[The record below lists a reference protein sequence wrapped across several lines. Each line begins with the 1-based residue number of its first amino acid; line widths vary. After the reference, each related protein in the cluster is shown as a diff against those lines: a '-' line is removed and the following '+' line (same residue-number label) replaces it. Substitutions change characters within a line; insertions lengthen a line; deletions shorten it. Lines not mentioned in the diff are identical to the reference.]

1 MKKATN
7 LKLLESEEIKNMSFE
22 DVFLSSQYKYDI
34 QQLSNTAVKRTG
46 CERSPLVRVLND
58 INDGSVAYTDGNKV
72 TINFGNPFASRLRTN
87 YPVYHI
93 YVVGLLAHELG
104 HIFYTDFDD
113 SIKYMNEIG
122 KGNIY
127 PEKPVHKNAD
137 AFEES
142 LKDENNRRL
151 IQAVAHTIDNI
162 LEDIYVNRMQSTNL
176 GGLYARGIA
185 LGNKLVA
192 DEAPTVEKQ
201 KENEN
206 SDFTI
211 IMNLFLSR
219 IKSGVA
225 YYGKYESDYRDKV
238 ENLMS
243 VAVGYIFGNNHQN
256 RCRGSNVIMCELWDE
271 LSEMLEKAKNNSDD
285 NNDNESSDET
295 DNEDNGE
302 GDSSDNESNS
312 SNSSKSVSSKSSDSE
327 TLDRLK
333 KILKQIEGQTKNT
346 ENNNTSKT
354 AKAFGNE
361 ESSLNKSNSEDV
373 ERMPETEG
381 EAVSVNGGEFSDEEL
396 EAIRAIRKIQKDIAS
411 ERVEE
416 KIEKEIYL
424 ELNEIVPKN
433 LPDIHKNVSYYVNRP
448 AHQPSDKNCYDVIVA
463 TRYKDVVQSLVKVV
477 KRIIKAENLTGERRG
492 RYYGKSLDTSKLY
505 RPDLKIFKDRKQPKK
520 EISLAL
526 SVLIDESGSMS
537 GQRCRSARN
546 ASIVLAEM
554 CEQLNVPYEVFG
566 HTALCGRVYLNNYK
580 NFDSL
585 KKDDKYRLAQ
595 VDASFSN
602 RDGAAILYVSERLKQ
617 REEQNKL
624 FIIISDG
631 EPADIGYYGDEA
643 KSDLKYIHS
652 QLISSGVDLIA
663 AAIGSDKEVIHQ
675 IYGQSFLDVTNLET
689 MPEIFA
695 RILKKKIVN

>member
-34 QQLSNTAVKRTG
+34 QQLSNIAVKRTG

-58 INDGSVAYTDGNKV
+58 INDDSVAYTDGNKI
-72 TINFGNPFASRLRTN
+72 TINFGNPFGSRLRTN

-93 YVVGLLAHELG
+93 FVVGLLAHELG

-122 KGNIY
+122 RGNIY

-142 LKDENNRRL
+142 LKDENNRKL

-201 KENEN
+201 KENES

-271 LSEMLEKAKNNSDD
+271 LSEMLDQAKNNSDD
-285 NNDNESSDET
+285 NNDNESSDAEIL
-295 DNEDNGE
+295 E
-302 GDSSDNESNS
+302 
-312 SNSSKSVSSKSSDSE
+312 
-327 TLDRLK
+327 RLK
-333 KILKQIEGQTKNT
+333 KILKQIEGQTQDT
-346 ENNNTSKT
+346 ENSNTSKT
-354 AKAFGNE
+354 AKSFGYGG
-361 ESSLNKSNSEDV
+361 SLDTEK
-373 ERMPETEG
+373 MPQTKG

-396 EAIRAIRKIQKDIAS
+396 EAIRAIRKIQKNIAS
-411 ERVEE
+411 DRVEE
-416 KIEKEIYL
+416 KIEREIDE

-433 LPDIHKNVSYYVNRP
+433 LPDIHENVSYYVNRP
-448 AHQPSDKNCYDVIVA
+448 DIQPSDKNCYDVIA

-477 KRIIKAENLTGERRG
+477 KRIIKKKNLTGERRG
-492 RYYGKSLDTSKLY
+492 IYCGKSLDTSNLY

-566 HTALCGRVYLNNYK
+566 HTALSGRVYLNNYK

-617 REEQNKL
+617 RKEQNKL
-624 FIIISDG
+624 FIIFSDG

>member
-58 INDGSVAYTDGNKV
+58 INDDSVAYTDGNKI
-72 TINFGNPFASRLRTN
+72 TINFGNPFGSRLRTN

-93 YVVGLLAHELG
+93 FVVGLLAHELG

-122 KGNIY
+122 RGNIY

-142 LKDENNRRL
+142 LKDEKNRKL

-271 LSEMLEKAKNNSDD
+271 LSKMLEKAKNNSDD
-285 NNDNESSDET
+285 NNDNESSDAEIL
-295 DNEDNGE
+295 E
-302 GDSSDNESNS
+302 
-312 SNSSKSVSSKSSDSE
+312 
-327 TLDRLK
+327 RLK
-333 KILKQIEGQTKNT
+333 KILKQIEGQTQDT
-346 ENNNTSKT
+346 ENSNTSKT
-354 AKAFGNE
+354 AKSFGYGG
-361 ESSLNKSNSEDV
+361 SLDTEK
-373 ERMPETEG
+373 MPQTKG

-396 EAIRAIRKIQKDIAS
+396 EAIRAIRKIQKNIAS
-411 ERVEE
+411 DRVEE
-416 KIEKEIYL
+416 KIEREIDE

-433 LPDIHKNVSYYVNRP
+433 LPDIHENVSYYVNRP
-448 AHQPSDKNCYDVIVA
+448 DIQPSDKNCYDVIA

-477 KRIIKAENLTGERRG
+477 KRIIKKKNLTGERRG
-492 RYYGKSLDTSKLY
+492 IYCGKSLDTSNLY

-566 HTALCGRVYLNNYK
+566 HTALSGRVYLNNYK

-602 RDGAAILYVSERLKQ
+602 RDGAAILYVTERLKQ

>member
-122 KGNIY
+122 RGNIY

-142 LKDENNRRL
+142 LKDENNRKL

-225 YYGKYESDYRDKV
+225 YYGKYESDYKDKV

-285 NNDNESSDET
+285 NNDNESSDAEIL
-295 DNEDNGE
+295 E
-302 GDSSDNESNS
+302 
-312 SNSSKSVSSKSSDSE
+312 
-327 TLDRLK
+327 RLK
-333 KILKQIEGQTKNT
+333 KILKQIEGQTQDT
-346 ENNNTSKT
+346 ENSTTSKT
-354 AKAFGNE
+354 AKSFGYGG
-361 ESSLNKSNSEDV
+361 SLDTVK
-373 ERMPETEG
+373 MQQTKG

-396 EAIRAIRKIQKDIAS
+396 EAIRAIRKIQKNIAS
-411 ERVEE
+411 DRVEE
-416 KIEKEIYL
+416 KIEREIDE

-433 LPDIHKNVSYYVNRP
+433 LPDIHENVSYYVNRP
-448 AHQPSDKNCYDVIVA
+448 DIQPSDKNCYDVIA

-477 KRIIKAENLTGERRG
+477 KRIIKKKNLTGERRG
-492 RYYGKSLDTSKLY
+492 IYCGKSLDTSNLY

-566 HTALCGRVYLNNYK
+566 HTALSGRVYLNNYK

-602 RDGAAILYVSERLKQ
+602 RDGAAILYVTERLKQ
-617 REEQNKL
+617 RKEQNKL

>member
-58 INDGSVAYTDGNKV
+58 INDDSVAYTDGNKV

-113 SIKYMNEIG
+113 SIKYTNEIG
-122 KGNIY
+122 RGNIY

-142 LKDENNRRL
+142 LKDENNRKL

-225 YYGKYESDYRDKV
+225 YYGKYESDYKDKV

-285 NNDNESSDET
+285 NNDNESSDAEIL
-295 DNEDNGE
+295 E
-302 GDSSDNESNS
+302 
-312 SNSSKSVSSKSSDSE
+312 
-327 TLDRLK
+327 RLK
-333 KILKQIEGQTKNT
+333 KILKQIEGQTQDT
-346 ENNNTSKT
+346 ENSTTSKT
-354 AKAFGNE
+354 AKSFGYGG
-361 ESSLNKSNSEDV
+361 SLD
-373 ERMPETEG
+373 TEKMQQTKG

-396 EAIRAIRKIQKDIAS
+396 EAIRAIRKIQKNIAS
-411 ERVEE
+411 DRVEE
-416 KIEKEIYL
+416 KIEREIDE

-433 LPDIHKNVSYYVNRP
+433 LPDIHENVSYYVNRP
-448 AHQPSDKNCYDVIVA
+448 DNQPSDKNCYDVIA

-477 KRIIKAENLTGERRG
+477 KRIIKKKNLTGERRG
-492 RYYGKSLDTSKLY
+492 IYCGKSLDTSNLY

-566 HTALCGRVYLNNYK
+566 HTALSGRVYLNNYK

-602 RDGAAILYVSERLKQ
+602 RDGAAILYVTERLKQ
-617 REEQNKL
+617 RKEQNKL

-695 RILKKKIVN
+695 RIFKKKIVN

>member
-58 INDGSVAYTDGNKV
+58 INDDSVAYTDGNKV

-113 SIKYMNEIG
+113 SIKYTNEIG
-122 KGNIY
+122 RGNIY

-142 LKDENNRRL
+142 LKDENNRKL

-285 NNDNESSDET
+285 NNDNESSDAEIL
-295 DNEDNGE
+295 E
-302 GDSSDNESNS
+302 
-312 SNSSKSVSSKSSDSE
+312 
-327 TLDRLK
+327 RLK
-333 KILKQIEGQTKNT
+333 KILKQIEGQTQDT
-346 ENNNTSKT
+346 ENSTTSKT
-354 AKAFGNE
+354 AKSFGYGG
-361 ESSLNKSNSEDV
+361 SLD
-373 ERMPETEG
+373 TEKMQQTKG

-396 EAIRAIRKIQKDIAS
+396 EAIRAIRKIQKNIAS
-411 ERVEE
+411 DRVEE
-416 KIEKEIYL
+416 KIEREIDE

-433 LPDIHKNVSYYVNRP
+433 LPDIHENVSYYVNRP
-448 AHQPSDKNCYDVIVA
+448 DIQPSDKNCYDVIA

-477 KRIIKAENLTGERRG
+477 KRIIKKKNLTGERRG
-492 RYYGKSLDTSKLY
+492 IYCGKSLDTSNLY

-566 HTALCGRVYLNNYK
+566 HTALSGRVYLNNYK

-602 RDGAAILYVSERLKQ
+602 RDGAAILYVTERLKQ
-617 REEQNKL
+617 RKEQNKL

>member
-142 LKDENNRRL
+142 LKDENNRKL
-151 IQAVAHTIDNI
+151 IQTVAHTIDNI

-225 YYGKYESDYRDKV
+225 YYGKYESDYKDKV

-271 LSEMLEKAKNNSDD
+271 LSEMLEKAKNNSDN

-312 SNSSKSVSSKSSDSE
+312 SNSSKSVSSKCSDSE

-448 AHQPSDKNCYDVIVA
+448 TLQPSDKNCYDVIA

-537 GQRCRSARN
+537 GQRCRSAR
-546 ASIVLAEM
+546 M
-554 CEQLNVPYEVFG
+554 HQLFWQK
-566 HTALCGRVYLNNYK
+566 C
-580 NFDSL
+580 
-585 KKDDKYRLAQ
+585 
-595 VDASFSN
+595 
-602 RDGAAILYVSERLKQ
+602 
-617 REEQNKL
+617 
-624 FIIISDG
+624 
-631 EPADIGYYGDEA
+631 
-643 KSDLKYIHS
+643 
-652 QLISSGVDLIA
+652 
-663 AAIGSDKEVIHQ
+663 
-675 IYGQSFLDVTNLET
+675 
-689 MPEIFA
+689 
-695 RILKKKIVN
+695 VNS

>member
-58 INDGSVAYTDGNKV
+58 INDDSVAYTDGNKV

-113 SIKYMNEIG
+113 SIKYTNEIG
-122 KGNIY
+122 RGNIY

-142 LKDENNRRL
+142 LKDENNRKL

-225 YYGKYESDYRDKV
+225 YYGKYESDYKDKV

-285 NNDNESSDET
+285 NNDNESSDAEIL
-295 DNEDNGE
+295 E
-302 GDSSDNESNS
+302 
-312 SNSSKSVSSKSSDSE
+312 
-327 TLDRLK
+327 RLK
-333 KILKQIEGQTKNT
+333 KILKQIEGQTQDT
-346 ENNNTSKT
+346 ENSTTSKT
-354 AKAFGNE
+354 AKSFGYGG
-361 ESSLNKSNSEDV
+361 SLD
-373 ERMPETEG
+373 TEKMQQTKG

-396 EAIRAIRKIQKDIAS
+396 EAIRAIRKIQKNIAS
-411 ERVEE
+411 DRVEE
-416 KIEKEIYL
+416 KIEREIDE

-433 LPDIHKNVSYYVNRP
+433 LPDIHENVSYYVNRP
-448 AHQPSDKNCYDVIVA
+448 DIQPSDKNCYDVIA

-477 KRIIKAENLTGERRG
+477 KRIIKKKNLTGERRG
-492 RYYGKSLDTSKLY
+492 IYCGKSLDTSNLY

-566 HTALCGRVYLNNYK
+566 HTALSGRVYLNNYK

-602 RDGAAILYVSERLKQ
+602 RDGAAILYVTERLKQ
-617 REEQNKL
+617 RKEQNKL

-695 RILKKKIVN
+695 RIFKKKIVN

>member
-58 INDGSVAYTDGNKV
+58 INDDSVAYTDGNKV

-113 SIKYMNEIG
+113 SIKYTNEIG
-122 KGNIY
+122 RGNIY

-142 LKDENNRRL
+142 LKDENNRKL

-285 NNDNESSDET
+285 NNDNESSDAEIL
-295 DNEDNGE
+295 E
-302 GDSSDNESNS
+302 
-312 SNSSKSVSSKSSDSE
+312 
-327 TLDRLK
+327 RLK
-333 KILKQIEGQTKNT
+333 KILKQIEGQTQDT
-346 ENNNTSKT
+346 ENSNTSKT
-354 AKAFGNE
+354 AKSFGYGG
-361 ESSLNKSNSEDV
+361 SLD
-373 ERMPETEG
+373 TEKMQQTKG

-396 EAIRAIRKIQKDIAS
+396 EAIRAIRKIQKNIAS
-411 ERVEE
+411 DRVEE
-416 KIEKEIYL
+416 KIEREIDE

-433 LPDIHKNVSYYVNRP
+433 LPDIHENVSYYVNRP
-448 AHQPSDKNCYDVIVA
+448 DIQPSDKNCYDVIA

-477 KRIIKAENLTGERRG
+477 KRIIKKKNLTGERRG
-492 RYYGKSLDTSKLY
+492 IYCGKSLDTSNLY

-566 HTALCGRVYLNNYK
+566 HTALSGRVYLNNYK

-602 RDGAAILYVSERLKQ
+602 RDGAAILYVTERLKQ
-617 REEQNKL
+617 RKEQNKL
-624 FIIISDG
+624 FIIFSDG

>member
-58 INDGSVAYTDGNKV
+58 INDDSVAYTDGNKV

-113 SIKYMNEIG
+113 SIKYTNEIG
-122 KGNIY
+122 RGNIY

-142 LKDENNRRL
+142 LKDENNRKL

-285 NNDNESSDET
+285 NNDNESSDAEIL
-295 DNEDNGE
+295 E
-302 GDSSDNESNS
+302 
-312 SNSSKSVSSKSSDSE
+312 
-327 TLDRLK
+327 RLK
-333 KILKQIEGQTKNT
+333 KILKQIEGQTQDT
-346 ENNNTSKT
+346 ENSTTSKT
-354 AKAFGNE
+354 AKSFGYGG
-361 ESSLNKSNSEDV
+361 SLD
-373 ERMPETEG
+373 TEKMQQTKG

-396 EAIRAIRKIQKDIAS
+396 EAIRAIRKIQKNIAS
-411 ERVEE
+411 DRVEE
-416 KIEKEIYL
+416 KIEREIDE

-433 LPDIHKNVSYYVNRP
+433 LPDIHENVSYYVNRP
-448 AHQPSDKNCYDVIVA
+448 DIQPSDKNCYDVIA

-477 KRIIKAENLTGERRG
+477 KRIIKKKNLTGERRG
-492 RYYGKSLDTSKLY
+492 IYCGKSLDTSNLY

-566 HTALCGRVYLNNYK
+566 HTALSGRVYLNNYK

-602 RDGAAILYVSERLKQ
+602 RDGAAILYVTERLKQ
-617 REEQNKL
+617 RKEQNKL

-689 MPEIFA
+689 MPETFA

>member
-142 LKDENNRRL
+142 LKDENNRKL

-312 SNSSKSVSSKSSDSE
+312 SNSSKSVSSKCSDSE

-361 ESSLNKSNSEDV
+361 ESSINKSNSEDV

-396 EAIRAIRKIQKDIAS
+396 EAIRAIRKIQKDIVS

-448 AHQPSDKNCYDVIVA
+448 TLQPSDKNCYDVIA

-566 HTALCGRVYLNNYK
+566 HTALSGRVYLNNYK

-602 RDGAAILYVSERLKQ
+602 RDGAAILYVTERLKQ

>member
-58 INDGSVAYTDGNKV
+58 INDDSVAYTDGNKI
-72 TINFGNPFASRLRTN
+72 TINFGNPFGSRLRTN

-93 YVVGLLAHELG
+93 FVVGLLAHELG

-122 KGNIY
+122 RGNIY

-142 LKDENNRRL
+142 LKDENNRKL

-201 KENEN
+201 KENES

-271 LSEMLEKAKNNSDD
+271 LSEMLDQAKNNSDD
-285 NNDNESSDET
+285 NNDNESSDAEIL
-295 DNEDNGE
+295 E
-302 GDSSDNESNS
+302 
-312 SNSSKSVSSKSSDSE
+312 
-327 TLDRLK
+327 RLK
-333 KILKQIEGQTKNT
+333 KILKQIEGQTQDT
-346 ENNNTSKT
+346 ENSNTSKT
-354 AKAFGNE
+354 AKSFGYGG
-361 ESSLNKSNSEDV
+361 SLDTEK
-373 ERMPETEG
+373 MPQTKG

-396 EAIRAIRKIQKDIAS
+396 EAIRAIRKIQKNIAS
-411 ERVEE
+411 DRVEE
-416 KIEKEIYL
+416 KIEREIDE

-433 LPDIHKNVSYYVNRP
+433 LPDIHENVSYYVNRP
-448 AHQPSDKNCYDVIVA
+448 DIQPSDKNCYDVIA

-477 KRIIKAENLTGERRG
+477 KRIIKKKNLTGERRG
-492 RYYGKSLDTSKLY
+492 IYCGKSLDTSNLY

-566 HTALCGRVYLNNYK
+566 HTALSGRVYLNNYK

-617 REEQNKL
+617 RKEQNKL
-624 FIIISDG
+624 FIIFSDG

>member
-58 INDGSVAYTDGNKV
+58 INDDSVAYTDGNKV

-113 SIKYMNEIG
+113 SIKYTNEIG
-122 KGNIY
+122 RGNIY

-142 LKDENNRRL
+142 LKDENNRKL

-312 SNSSKSVSSKSSDSE
+312 SNSSKSVSSRCSDSE

-448 AHQPSDKNCYDVIVA
+448 TLQPSDKNCYDVIA

-477 KRIIKAENLTGERRG
+477 KRIIKAENLTASHCSYGCGE
-492 RYYGKSLDTSKLY
+492 
-505 RPDLKIFKDRKQPKK
+505 
-520 EISLAL
+520 
-526 SVLIDESGSMS
+526 SV
-537 GQRCRSARN
+537 
-546 ASIVLAEM
+546 V
-554 CEQLNVPYEVFG
+554 
-566 HTALCGRVYLNNYK
+566 
-580 NFDSL
+580 
-585 KKDDKYRLAQ
+585 RL
-595 VDASFSN
+595 
-602 RDGAAILYVSERLKQ
+602 
-617 REEQNKL
+617 
-624 FIIISDG
+624 
-631 EPADIGYYGDEA
+631 
-643 KSDLKYIHS
+643 
-652 QLISSGVDLIA
+652 
-663 AAIGSDKEVIHQ
+663 
-675 IYGQSFLDVTNLET
+675 
-689 MPEIFA
+689 
-695 RILKKKIVN
+695 

>member
-142 LKDENNRRL
+142 LKDENNRKL

-225 YYGKYESDYRDKV
+225 YYGKYESDYKDKV

-285 NNDNESSDET
+285 NNDNESSDAEIL
-295 DNEDNGE
+295 E
-302 GDSSDNESNS
+302 
-312 SNSSKSVSSKSSDSE
+312 
-327 TLDRLK
+327 RLK
-333 KILKQIEGQTKNT
+333 KILKQIEGQTQDT
-346 ENNNTSKT
+346 ENSNTSKT
-354 AKAFGNE
+354 AKSFGYG
-361 ESSLNKSNSEDV
+361 ESLD
-373 ERMPETEG
+373 TEKMQQTKG

-396 EAIRAIRKIQKDIAS
+396 EAIRAIRKIQKNIAS
-411 ERVEE
+411 DRVEE
-416 KIEKEIYL
+416 KIEREIDE

-433 LPDIHKNVSYYVNRP
+433 LPDIHENVSYYVNRP
-448 AHQPSDKNCYDVIVA
+448 DIQPSDKNCYDVIA

-477 KRIIKAENLTGERRG
+477 KRIIKKKNLTGERRG
-492 RYYGKSLDTSKLY
+492 IYCGKSLDTSNLY

-566 HTALCGRVYLNNYK
+566 HTALSGRVYLNNYK

-602 RDGAAILYVSERLKQ
+602 RDGAAILYVTERLKQ
-617 REEQNKL
+617 RKEQNKL
-624 FIIISDG
+624 FIIFSDG

>member
-58 INDGSVAYTDGNKV
+58 INDDSVAYTDGNKI
-72 TINFGNPFASRLRTN
+72 TINFGNPFGSRLRTN

-93 YVVGLLAHELG
+93 FVVGLLAHELG

-122 KGNIY
+122 RGNIY

-142 LKDENNRRL
+142 LKDENNRKL

-185 LGNKLVA
+185 LENKLVA

-201 KENEN
+201 KENES

-271 LSEMLEKAKNNSDD
+271 LSEMLDQAKNNSDD
-285 NNDNESSDET
+285 NNDNESSDAEIL
-295 DNEDNGE
+295 E
-302 GDSSDNESNS
+302 
-312 SNSSKSVSSKSSDSE
+312 
-327 TLDRLK
+327 RLK
-333 KILKQIEGQTKNT
+333 KILKQIEGQTQDT
-346 ENNNTSKT
+346 ENSNTSKT
-354 AKAFGNE
+354 AKSFGYGG
-361 ESSLNKSNSEDV
+361 SLDTEK
-373 ERMPETEG
+373 MPQTKG

-396 EAIRAIRKIQKDIAS
+396 EAIRAIRKIQKNIAS
-411 ERVEE
+411 DRVEE
-416 KIEKEIYL
+416 KIEREIDE

-433 LPDIHKNVSYYVNRP
+433 LPDIHENVSYYVNRP
-448 AHQPSDKNCYDVIVA
+448 DIQPSDKNCYDVIA

-477 KRIIKAENLTGERRG
+477 KRIIKKKNLTGERRG
-492 RYYGKSLDTSKLY
+492 IYCGKSLDTSNLY

-566 HTALCGRVYLNNYK
+566 HTALSGRVYLNNYK

-617 REEQNKL
+617 RKEQNKL
-624 FIIISDG
+624 FIIFSDG

>member
-1 MKKATN
+1 MYSCPYQNYKENKDEKATN

-58 INDGSVAYTDGNKV
+58 INDDSVAYTDGNKV

-113 SIKYMNEIG
+113 SIKYTNEIG
-122 KGNIY
+122 RGNIY

-142 LKDENNRRL
+142 LKDENNRKL

-312 SNSSKSVSSKSSDSE
+312 SNSSKSVSSRCSDSE

-448 AHQPSDKNCYDVIVA
+448 TLQPSDKNCYDVIA

-595 VDASFSN
+595 VDASFQTEME
-602 RDGAAILYVSERLKQ
+602 L
-617 REEQNKL
+617 L
-624 FIIISDG
+624 FSMFQKG
-631 EPADIGYYGDEA
+631 
-643 KSDLKYIHS
+643 
-652 QLISSGVDLIA
+652 
-663 AAIGSDKEVIHQ
+663 
-675 IYGQSFLDVTNLET
+675 
-689 MPEIFA
+689 
-695 RILKKKIVN
+695 

>member
-58 INDGSVAYTDGNKV
+58 INDDSVAYTDGNKV

-113 SIKYMNEIG
+113 SIKYTNEIG
-122 KGNIY
+122 RGNIY

-142 LKDENNRRL
+142 LKDENNRKL

-285 NNDNESSDET
+285 NNDNESSDAEIL
-295 DNEDNGE
+295 E
-302 GDSSDNESNS
+302 
-312 SNSSKSVSSKSSDSE
+312 
-327 TLDRLK
+327 RLK
-333 KILKQIEGQTKNT
+333 KILKQIEGQTQDT
-346 ENNNTSKT
+346 ENSTTSKT
-354 AKAFGNE
+354 AKSFGYGG
-361 ESSLNKSNSEDV
+361 SLD
-373 ERMPETEG
+373 TEKMQQTKG

-396 EAIRAIRKIQKDIAS
+396 EAIRAIRKIQKNIAS
-411 ERVEE
+411 DRVEE
-416 KIEKEIYL
+416 KIEREIDE

-433 LPDIHKNVSYYVNRP
+433 LPDIHENVSYYVNRP
-448 AHQPSDKNCYDVIVA
+448 DIQPSDKNCYDVIA

-477 KRIIKAENLTGERRG
+477 KRIIKKKNLTGERRG
-492 RYYGKSLDTSKLY
+492 VYCGKSLDTSNLY

-566 HTALCGRVYLNNYK
+566 HTALSGRVYLNNYK

>member
-7 LKLLESEEIKNMSFE
+7 LKLLESEEIKNVSFE
-22 DVFLSSQYKYDI
+22 DIFLGSQYKYDL

-58 INDGSVAYTDGNKV
+58 INDDSVAYTDGNKI
-72 TINFGNPFASRLRTN
+72 TINFGNPFGSRLRTN

-93 YVVGLLAHELG
+93 FVVGLLAHELG

-113 SIKYMNEIG
+113 SIKYTNEIG

-142 LKDENNRRL
+142 LKDENNRKL

-225 YYGKYESDYRDKV
+225 YYGKYESDYKDKV

-285 NNDNESSDET
+285 NNDNESSDAEIL
-295 DNEDNGE
+295 E
-302 GDSSDNESNS
+302 
-312 SNSSKSVSSKSSDSE
+312 
-327 TLDRLK
+327 RLK
-333 KILKQIEGQTKNT
+333 KILKQIEGQTQDT
-346 ENNNTSKT
+346 ENSNTSKT
-354 AKAFGNE
+354 AKSFGYGG
-361 ESSLNKSNSEDV
+361 SLD
-373 ERMPETEG
+373 TEKMQQTKG

-396 EAIRAIRKIQKDIAS
+396 EAIRAIRKIQKNIAS
-411 ERVEE
+411 DRVEE
-416 KIEKEIYL
+416 KIEREIDE

-433 LPDIHKNVSYYVNRP
+433 LPDIHENVSYYVNRP
-448 AHQPSDKNCYDVIVA
+448 DIQPSDKNCYDVIA

-477 KRIIKAENLTGERRG
+477 KRIIKEKKLTGERRG
-492 RYYGKSLDTSKLY
+492 IYCGKSLDTSNLY

-566 HTALCGRVYLNNYK
+566 HTALSGRVYLNNYK

-602 RDGAAILYVSERLKQ
+602 RDGAAILYVTERLKQ
-617 REEQNKL
+617 RKEQNKL

>member
-58 INDGSVAYTDGNKV
+58 INDDSVAYTDGNKI
-72 TINFGNPFASRLRTN
+72 TINFGNPFGSRLRTN

-93 YVVGLLAHELG
+93 FVVGLLAHELG

-122 KGNIY
+122 RGNIY

-142 LKDENNRRL
+142 LKDENNRKL

-201 KENEN
+201 KENES

-271 LSEMLEKAKNNSDD
+271 LSEMLDQAKNNSDD
-285 NNDNESSDET
+285 NNDNESSDAEIL
-295 DNEDNGE
+295 E
-302 GDSSDNESNS
+302 
-312 SNSSKSVSSKSSDSE
+312 
-327 TLDRLK
+327 RLK
-333 KILKQIEGQTKNT
+333 KILKQIEGQTQDT
-346 ENNNTSKT
+346 ENSNTSKT
-354 AKAFGNE
+354 AKSFGYGG
-361 ESSLNKSNSEDV
+361 SLDTEK
-373 ERMPETEG
+373 MPQTKG

-396 EAIRAIRKIQKDIAS
+396 EAIRAIRKIQKNIAS
-411 ERVEE
+411 DRVEE
-416 KIEKEIYL
+416 KIEREIDE

-433 LPDIHKNVSYYVNRP
+433 LPDIHENVSYYVNRP
-448 AHQPSDKNCYDVIVA
+448 DIQPSDKNCYDAIA

-477 KRIIKAENLTGERRG
+477 KRIIKKKNLTGERRG
-492 RYYGKSLDTSKLY
+492 IYCGKSLDTSNLY

-566 HTALCGRVYLNNYK
+566 HTALSGRVYLNNYK

-617 REEQNKL
+617 RKEQNKL
-624 FIIISDG
+624 FIIFSDG

>member
-46 CERSPLVRVLND
+46 CKRSPLVRVLND
-58 INDGSVAYTDGNKV
+58 INDDSVAYTDGNKI
-72 TINFGNPFASRLRTN
+72 TINFGNPFGSRLRTN

-93 YVVGLLAHELG
+93 FVVGLLAHELG

-122 KGNIY
+122 RGNIY

-142 LKDENNRRL
+142 LKDENNRKL

-201 KENEN
+201 KENES

-271 LSEMLEKAKNNSDD
+271 LSEMLDQAKNNSDD
-285 NNDNESSDET
+285 NNDNESSDAEIL
-295 DNEDNGE
+295 E
-302 GDSSDNESNS
+302 
-312 SNSSKSVSSKSSDSE
+312 
-327 TLDRLK
+327 RLK
-333 KILKQIEGQTKNT
+333 KILKQIEGQTQDT
-346 ENNNTSKT
+346 ENSNTSKT
-354 AKAFGNE
+354 AKSFGYGG
-361 ESSLNKSNSEDV
+361 SLDTEK
-373 ERMPETEG
+373 MPQTKG

-396 EAIRAIRKIQKDIAS
+396 EAIRAIRKIQKNIAS
-411 ERVEE
+411 DRVEE
-416 KIEKEIYL
+416 KIEREIDE

-433 LPDIHKNVSYYVNRP
+433 LPDIHENVSYYVNRP
-448 AHQPSDKNCYDVIVA
+448 DIQPSDKNCYDVIA

-477 KRIIKAENLTGERRG
+477 KRIIKKKNLTGERRG
-492 RYYGKSLDTSKLY
+492 IYCGKSLDTSNLY

-566 HTALCGRVYLNNYK
+566 HTALSGRVYLNNYK

-617 REEQNKL
+617 RKEQNKL
-624 FIIISDG
+624 FIIFSDG

>member
-58 INDGSVAYTDGNKV
+58 INDDSVAYTDGNKI
-72 TINFGNPFASRLRTN
+72 TINFGNPFGSRLRTN

-93 YVVGLLAHELG
+93 FVVGLLAHELG

-122 KGNIY
+122 RGNIY

-142 LKDENNRRL
+142 LKDENNRKL

-201 KENEN
+201 KENES

-271 LSEMLEKAKNNSDD
+271 LSEMLDQAKNNSDD
-285 NNDNESSDET
+285 NNDNESSDAEIL
-295 DNEDNGE
+295 E
-302 GDSSDNESNS
+302 
-312 SNSSKSVSSKSSDSE
+312 
-327 TLDRLK
+327 RLK
-333 KILKQIEGQTKNT
+333 KILKQIEGQTQDT
-346 ENNNTSKT
+346 ENSNTSKT
-354 AKAFGNE
+354 AKSFGYGG
-361 ESSLNKSNSEDV
+361 SLDTEK
-373 ERMPETEG
+373 MPQTKG
-381 EAVSVNGGEFSDEEL
+381 EAVSVKGGEFSDEEL
-396 EAIRAIRKIQKDIAS
+396 EAIRAIRKIQKNIAS
-411 ERVEE
+411 DRVEE
-416 KIEKEIYL
+416 KIEREIDE

-433 LPDIHKNVSYYVNRP
+433 LPDIHENVSYYVNRP
-448 AHQPSDKNCYDVIVA
+448 DIQPSDKNCYDVIA

-477 KRIIKAENLTGERRG
+477 KRIIKKKNLTGERRG
-492 RYYGKSLDTSKLY
+492 IYCGKSLDTSNLY

-566 HTALCGRVYLNNYK
+566 HTALSGRVYLNNYK

-617 REEQNKL
+617 RKEQNKL
-624 FIIISDG
+624 FIIFSDG

>member
-142 LKDENNRRL
+142 LKDENNRKL

-225 YYGKYESDYRDKV
+225 YYGKYESDYKDKV

-285 NNDNESSDET
+285 NNDNESSDAEIL
-295 DNEDNGE
+295 E
-302 GDSSDNESNS
+302 
-312 SNSSKSVSSKSSDSE
+312 
-327 TLDRLK
+327 RLK
-333 KILKQIEGQTKNT
+333 KILKQIEGQTQDT
-346 ENNNTSKT
+346 ENSNTSKT
-354 AKAFGNE
+354 AKSFRYGG
-361 ESSLNKSNSEDV
+361 SLD
-373 ERMPETEG
+373 TEKMQQTKG

-396 EAIRAIRKIQKDIAS
+396 EAIRAIRKIQKNIAS
-411 ERVEE
+411 DRVEE
-416 KIEKEIYL
+416 KIEREIDE

-433 LPDIHKNVSYYVNRP
+433 LPDIHENVSYYVNRP
-448 AHQPSDKNCYDVIVA
+448 DIQPSDKNCYDVIA

-477 KRIIKAENLTGERRG
+477 KRIIKKKNLTGERRG
-492 RYYGKSLDTSKLY
+492 IYCGKSLDTSNLY

-566 HTALCGRVYLNNYK
+566 HTALSGRVYLNNYK

-602 RDGAAILYVSERLKQ
+602 RDGAAILYVTERLKQ
-617 REEQNKL
+617 RKEQNKL

-689 MPEIFA
+689 MPETFA

>member
-58 INDGSVAYTDGNKV
+58 INDDSVAYTDGNKI
-72 TINFGNPFASRLRTN
+72 TINFGNPFGSRLRTN

-93 YVVGLLAHELG
+93 FVVGLLAHELG

-122 KGNIY
+122 RGNIY

-201 KENEN
+201 KENES

-271 LSEMLEKAKNNSDD
+271 LSEMLDQAKNNSDD
-285 NNDNESSDET
+285 NNDNESSDAEIL
-295 DNEDNGE
+295 E
-302 GDSSDNESNS
+302 
-312 SNSSKSVSSKSSDSE
+312 
-327 TLDRLK
+327 RLK
-333 KILKQIEGQTKNT
+333 KILKQIEGQTQDT
-346 ENNNTSKT
+346 ENSNTSKT
-354 AKAFGNE
+354 AKSFGYGG
-361 ESSLNKSNSEDV
+361 SLDTEK
-373 ERMPETEG
+373 MPQTKG

-396 EAIRAIRKIQKDIAS
+396 EAIRAIRKIQKNIAS
-411 ERVEE
+411 DRVEE
-416 KIEKEIYL
+416 KIEREIDE

-433 LPDIHKNVSYYVNRP
+433 LPDIHENVSYYVNRP
-448 AHQPSDKNCYDVIVA
+448 DIQPSDKNCYDVIA

-477 KRIIKAENLTGERRG
+477 KRIIKKKNLTGERRG
-492 RYYGKSLDTSKLY
+492 IYCGKSLDTSNLY

-566 HTALCGRVYLNNYK
+566 HTALSGRVYLNNYK

-617 REEQNKL
+617 RKEQNKL
-624 FIIISDG
+624 FIIFSDG

>member
-7 LKLLESEEIKNMSFE
+7 LKLLESEEIKNISFE

-58 INDGSVAYTDGNKV
+58 INDDSVAYTDGNKI
-72 TINFGNPFASRLRTN
+72 TINFGNPFGSRLRTN

-93 YVVGLLAHELG
+93 FVVGLLAHELG

-113 SIKYMNEIG
+113 SIKYTNEIG

-142 LKDENNRRL
+142 LKDENNRKL

-225 YYGKYESDYRDKV
+225 YYGKYESDYKDKV

-285 NNDNESSDET
+285 NNDNESSDAEIL
-295 DNEDNGE
+295 E
-302 GDSSDNESNS
+302 
-312 SNSSKSVSSKSSDSE
+312 
-327 TLDRLK
+327 RLK
-333 KILKQIEGQTKNT
+333 KILKQIEGQTQDT
-346 ENNNTSKT
+346 ENSNTSKT
-354 AKAFGNE
+354 AKSFGYGG
-361 ESSLNKSNSEDV
+361 SLD
-373 ERMPETEG
+373 TEKMQQTKG

-396 EAIRAIRKIQKDIAS
+396 EAIRAIRKIQKNIAS
-411 ERVEE
+411 DRVEE
-416 KIEKEIYL
+416 KIERGIDE

-433 LPDIHKNVSYYVNRP
+433 LPDIHENVSYYVNRP
-448 AHQPSDKNCYDVIVA
+448 DIQPSDKNCYDVIA

-477 KRIIKAENLTGERRG
+477 KRIIKKKNLTGERRG
-492 RYYGKSLDTSKLY
+492 IYCGKSLDTSNLY

-566 HTALCGRVYLNNYK
+566 HTALSGRVYLNNYK

-602 RDGAAILYVSERLKQ
+602 RDGAAILYVTERLKQ
-617 REEQNKL
+617 RKEQNKL

>member
-7 LKLLESEEIKNMSFE
+7 LKLLESEEIKNVSFE
-22 DVFLSSQYKYDI
+22 DIFLGSQYKYDL

-58 INDGSVAYTDGNKV
+58 INDDSVAYTDGNKI
-72 TINFGNPFASRLRTN
+72 TINFGNPFGSRLRTN

-93 YVVGLLAHELG
+93 FVVGLLAHELG

-113 SIKYMNEIG
+113 SIKYINEIG

-137 AFEES
+137 ALEES
-142 LKDENNRRL
+142 LKDEKNRKL
-151 IQAVAHTIDNI
+151 IQAVAHTLDNI

-185 LGNKLVA
+185 IGNKLVA
-192 DEAPTVEKQ
+192 DEAPTVDKQ

-271 LSEMLEKAKNNSDD
+271 LSKMLEKAKNNSDN
-285 NNDNESSDET
+285 NNDNESSDAEIL
-295 DNEDNGE
+295 E
-302 GDSSDNESNS
+302 
-312 SNSSKSVSSKSSDSE
+312 
-327 TLDRLK
+327 RLK
-333 KILKQIEGQTKNT
+333 KILEQIEGQTQDT
-346 ENNNTSKT
+346 ENSNTSKT
-354 AKAFGNE
+354 AKSFGYGG
-361 ESSLNKSNSEDV
+361 SLDTEK
-373 ERMPETEG
+373 MPQTKG

-416 KIEKEIYL
+416 RIEREIDG

-433 LPDIHKNVSYYVNRP
+433 LPDIHENVSYYVNRP
-448 AHQPSDKNCYDVIVA
+448 DIQPSDKNCYDVIA

-477 KRIIKAENLTGERRG
+477 KRIIKKKKLTGERRG
-492 RYYGKSLDTSKLY
+492 IYCGKSLDTSNLY

-566 HTALCGRVYLNNYK
+566 HTALSGRVYLNNYK

-595 VDASFSN
+595 VEASFSN
-602 RDGAAILYVSERLKQ
+602 RDGAAILYATERLKQ

-652 QLISSGVDLIA
+652 QLVSSGIDLIA
-663 AAIGSDKEVIHQ
+663 AAIGCDKEVIHQ

>member
-58 INDGSVAYTDGNKV
+58 INDDSVAYTDGNKI
-72 TINFGNPFASRLRTN
+72 TINFGNPFGSRLRTN

-93 YVVGLLAHELG
+93 FVVGLLAHELG

-122 KGNIY
+122 RGNIY

-142 LKDENNRRL
+142 LKDENNRKL

-201 KENEN
+201 KENES

-271 LSEMLEKAKNNSDD
+271 LSEMLDQAKNNSDD
-285 NNDNESSDET
+285 NNDNESSDAEIL
-295 DNEDNGE
+295 E
-302 GDSSDNESNS
+302 
-312 SNSSKSVSSKSSDSE
+312 
-327 TLDRLK
+327 RLK
-333 KILKQIEGQTKNT
+333 KILKQIEGQTQDT
-346 ENNNTSKT
+346 ENSNTSKT
-354 AKAFGNE
+354 AKSFGYGG
-361 ESSLNKSNSEDV
+361 SLDTEK
-373 ERMPETEG
+373 MPQTKG

-396 EAIRAIRKIQKDIAS
+396 EAIRAIRKIQKNIAS
-411 ERVEE
+411 DRVEE
-416 KIEKEIYL
+416 KIEREIDE

-433 LPDIHKNVSYYVNRP
+433 LPDIHENVSYYVNRP
-448 AHQPSDKNCYDVIVA
+448 DIQPSDKNCYDVIA

-477 KRIIKAENLTGERRG
+477 KRIIKKKNLTGERRDI
-492 RYYGKSLDTSKLY
+492 YCGKSLDTSNLY

-566 HTALCGRVYLNNYK
+566 HTALSGRVYLNNYK

-617 REEQNKL
+617 RKEQNKL
-624 FIIISDG
+624 FIIFSDG

>member
-46 CERSPLVRVLND
+46 CERSPLVRVFND
-58 INDGSVAYTDGNKV
+58 INDDSVAYTDGNKI
-72 TINFGNPFASRLRTN
+72 TINFGNPFGSRLRTN

-93 YVVGLLAHELG
+93 FVVGLLAHELG

-122 KGNIY
+122 RGNIY

-142 LKDENNRRL
+142 LKDENNRKL

-201 KENEN
+201 KENES

-271 LSEMLEKAKNNSDD
+271 LSEMLDQAKNNSDD
-285 NNDNESSDET
+285 NNDNESSDAEIL
-295 DNEDNGE
+295 E
-302 GDSSDNESNS
+302 
-312 SNSSKSVSSKSSDSE
+312 
-327 TLDRLK
+327 RLK
-333 KILKQIEGQTKNT
+333 KILKQIEGQTQDT
-346 ENNNTSKT
+346 ENSNTSKT
-354 AKAFGNE
+354 AKSFGYGG
-361 ESSLNKSNSEDV
+361 SLDTEK
-373 ERMPETEG
+373 MPQTKG

-396 EAIRAIRKIQKDIAS
+396 EAIRAIRKIQKNIAS
-411 ERVEE
+411 DRVEK
-416 KIEKEIYL
+416 KIEREIDE

-433 LPDIHKNVSYYVNRP
+433 LPDIHENVSYYVNRP
-448 AHQPSDKNCYDVIVA
+448 DIQPSDKNCYDVIA

-477 KRIIKAENLTGERRG
+477 KRIIKKKNLTGERRG
-492 RYYGKSLDTSKLY
+492 IYCGKSLDTSNLY

-566 HTALCGRVYLNNYK
+566 HTALSGRVYLNNYK

-617 REEQNKL
+617 RKEQNKL
-624 FIIISDG
+624 FIIFSDG

>member
-58 INDGSVAYTDGNKV
+58 INDDSVAYTDGNKI
-72 TINFGNPFASRLRTN
+72 TINFGNPFGSRLRTN

-93 YVVGLLAHELG
+93 FVVGLLAHELG

-122 KGNIY
+122 RGNIY

-142 LKDENNRRL
+142 LKDENNRKL

-201 KENEN
+201 KENES

-271 LSEMLEKAKNNSDD
+271 LSEMLDQAKNNSDD
-285 NNDNESSDET
+285 NNDNESSDAEIL
-295 DNEDNGE
+295 E
-302 GDSSDNESNS
+302 
-312 SNSSKSVSSKSSDSE
+312 
-327 TLDRLK
+327 RLK
-333 KILKQIEGQTKNT
+333 KILKQIEGQTQDT
-346 ENNNTSKT
+346 ENSNTSKT
-354 AKAFGNE
+354 AKSFGYGG
-361 ESSLNKSNSEDV
+361 SLDTEK
-373 ERMPETEG
+373 MPQTKG

-396 EAIRAIRKIQKDIAS
+396 EAIRAIRKIQKNIAS
-411 ERVEE
+411 DRVEE
-416 KIEKEIYL
+416 KIEREIDE

-433 LPDIHKNVSYYVNRP
+433 LPDIHENVSYYVNRP
-448 AHQPSDKNCYDVIVA
+448 DIQPSDKNCYDVIA

-477 KRIIKAENLTGERRG
+477 KRIIKKKNLTGERRG
-492 RYYGKSLDTSKLY
+492 IYCGKSLDTSNLY

-566 HTALCGRVYLNNYK
+566 HTALSGRVYLNNYK

-602 RDGAAILYVSERLKQ
+602 RDGAAILYVSERLKH
-617 REEQNKL
+617 RKEQNKL
-624 FIIISDG
+624 FIIFSDG

>member
-58 INDGSVAYTDGNKV
+58 INDDSVAYTDGNKI
-72 TINFGNPFASRLRTN
+72 TINFGNPFGSRLRTN

-122 KGNIY
+122 RGNIY

-142 LKDENNRRL
+142 LKDENNRKL

-201 KENEN
+201 KENES

-271 LSEMLEKAKNNSDD
+271 LSEMLDQAKNNSDD
-285 NNDNESSDET
+285 NNDNESSDAEIL
-295 DNEDNGE
+295 E
-302 GDSSDNESNS
+302 
-312 SNSSKSVSSKSSDSE
+312 
-327 TLDRLK
+327 RLK
-333 KILKQIEGQTKNT
+333 KILKQIEGQTQDT
-346 ENNNTSKT
+346 ENSNTSKT
-354 AKAFGNE
+354 AKSFGYGG
-361 ESSLNKSNSEDV
+361 SLDTEK
-373 ERMPETEG
+373 MPQTKG

-396 EAIRAIRKIQKDIAS
+396 EAIRAIRKIQKNIAS
-411 ERVEE
+411 DRVEE
-416 KIEKEIYL
+416 KIEREIDE

-433 LPDIHKNVSYYVNRP
+433 LPDIHENVSYYVNRP
-448 AHQPSDKNCYDVIVA
+448 DIQPSDKNCYDVIA

-477 KRIIKAENLTGERRG
+477 KRIIKKKNLTGERRG
-492 RYYGKSLDTSKLY
+492 IYCGKSLDTSNLY

-566 HTALCGRVYLNNYK
+566 HTALSGRVYLNNYK

-617 REEQNKL
+617 RKEQNKL
-624 FIIISDG
+624 FIIFSDG

>member
-58 INDGSVAYTDGNKV
+58 INDDSVAYTDGNKV

-113 SIKYMNEIG
+113 SIKYTNEIG
-122 KGNIY
+122 RGNIY

-142 LKDENNRRL
+142 LKDENNRKL

-285 NNDNESSDET
+285 NNDNESSDAEIL
-295 DNEDNGE
+295 E
-302 GDSSDNESNS
+302 
-312 SNSSKSVSSKSSDSE
+312 
-327 TLDRLK
+327 RLK
-333 KILKQIEGQTKNT
+333 KILKQIEGQTQDT
-346 ENNNTSKT
+346 ENSTTSKT
-354 AKAFGNE
+354 AKSFGYGG
-361 ESSLNKSNSEDV
+361 SLD
-373 ERMPETEG
+373 TEKMQQTKG

-396 EAIRAIRKIQKDIAS
+396 EAIRAIRKIQKNIAS
-411 ERVEE
+411 DRVEE
-416 KIEKEIYL
+416 KIEREIDE

-433 LPDIHKNVSYYVNRP
+433 LPDIHENVSYYVNRP
-448 AHQPSDKNCYDVIVA
+448 DIQPSDKNCYDVIA

-477 KRIIKAENLTGERRG
+477 KRIIKKKNLTGERRG
-492 RYYGKSLDTSKLY
+492 IYCGKSLDTSNLY
-505 RPDLKIFKDRKQPKK
+505 RPNLKIFKDRKQPKK

-566 HTALCGRVYLNNYK
+566 HTALSGRVYLNNYK

-602 RDGAAILYVSERLKQ
+602 RDGAAILYVTERLKQ
-617 REEQNKL
+617 RKEQNKL

-689 MPEIFA
+689 MPETFA

>member
-58 INDGSVAYTDGNKV
+58 INDDSVAYTDGNKI
-72 TINFGNPFASRLRTN
+72 TINFGNPFGSRLRTN

-93 YVVGLLAHELG
+93 FVVGLLAHELG

-122 KGNIY
+122 RGNIY

-142 LKDENNRRL
+142 LKDENNRKL

-271 LSEMLEKAKNNSDD
+271 LSEMLDQAKNNSDD
-285 NNDNESSDET
+285 NNDNESSDAEIL
-295 DNEDNGE
+295 E
-302 GDSSDNESNS
+302 
-312 SNSSKSVSSKSSDSE
+312 
-327 TLDRLK
+327 RLK
-333 KILKQIEGQTKNT
+333 KILKQIEGQTQDT
-346 ENNNTSKT
+346 ENSNTSKT
-354 AKAFGNE
+354 AKSFGYGG
-361 ESSLNKSNSEDV
+361 SLDTEK
-373 ERMPETEG
+373 MPQTKG

-396 EAIRAIRKIQKDIAS
+396 EAIRAIRKIQKNIAS
-411 ERVEE
+411 DRVEE
-416 KIEKEIYL
+416 KIEREIDE

-433 LPDIHKNVSYYVNRP
+433 LPDIHENVSYYVNRP
-448 AHQPSDKNCYDVIVA
+448 DIQPSDKNCYDVIA

-477 KRIIKAENLTGERRG
+477 KRIIKKKNLTGERRG
-492 RYYGKSLDTSKLY
+492 IYCGKSLDTSNLY
-505 RPDLKIFKDRKQPKK
+505 RPDFKIFKDRKQPKK

-566 HTALCGRVYLNNYK
+566 HTALSGRVYLNNYK

-602 RDGAAILYVSERLKQ
+602 RDGAAILYVTERLKQ

>member
-58 INDGSVAYTDGNKV
+58 INDDSVAYTDGNKI
-72 TINFGNPFASRLRTN
+72 TINFGNPLGSRLRTN

-93 YVVGLLAHELG
+93 FVVGLLAHELG

-122 KGNIY
+122 RGNIY

-142 LKDENNRRL
+142 LKDENNRKL

-201 KENEN
+201 KENES

-271 LSEMLEKAKNNSDD
+271 LSEMLDQAKNNSDD
-285 NNDNESSDET
+285 NNDNESSDAEIL
-295 DNEDNGE
+295 E
-302 GDSSDNESNS
+302 
-312 SNSSKSVSSKSSDSE
+312 
-327 TLDRLK
+327 RLK
-333 KILKQIEGQTKNT
+333 KILKQIEGQTQDT
-346 ENNNTSKT
+346 ENSNTSKT
-354 AKAFGNE
+354 AKSFGYGG
-361 ESSLNKSNSEDV
+361 SLDTEK
-373 ERMPETEG
+373 MPQTKG

-396 EAIRAIRKIQKDIAS
+396 EAIRAIRKIQKNIAS
-411 ERVEE
+411 DRVKE
-416 KIEKEIYL
+416 KIEREIDE

-433 LPDIHKNVSYYVNRP
+433 LPDIHENVSYYVNRP
-448 AHQPSDKNCYDVIVA
+448 DIQPSDKNCYDVIA

-477 KRIIKAENLTGERRG
+477 KRIIKKKNLTGERRG
-492 RYYGKSLDTSKLY
+492 IYCGKSLDTSNLY

-566 HTALCGRVYLNNYK
+566 HTALSGRVYLNNYK

-617 REEQNKL
+617 RKEQNKL
-624 FIIISDG
+624 FIIFSDG

>member
-142 LKDENNRRL
+142 LKDENNRKL

-219 IKSGVA
+219 IKSA
-225 YYGKYESDYRDKV
+225 
-238 ENLMS
+238 
-243 VAVGYIFGNNHQN
+243 
-256 RCRGSNVIMCELWDE
+256 
-271 LSEMLEKAKNNSDD
+271 
-285 NNDNESSDET
+285 
-295 DNEDNGE
+295 
-302 GDSSDNESNS
+302 
-312 SNSSKSVSSKSSDSE
+312 
-327 TLDRLK
+327 
-333 KILKQIEGQTKNT
+333 
-346 ENNNTSKT
+346 
-354 AKAFGNE
+354 
-361 ESSLNKSNSEDV
+361 
-373 ERMPETEG
+373 
-381 EAVSVNGGEFSDEEL
+381 
-396 EAIRAIRKIQKDIAS
+396 
-411 ERVEE
+411 
-416 KIEKEIYL
+416 
-424 ELNEIVPKN
+424 
-433 LPDIHKNVSYYVNRP
+433 
-448 AHQPSDKNCYDVIVA
+448 
-463 TRYKDVVQSLVKVV
+463 
-477 KRIIKAENLTGERRG
+477 
-492 RYYGKSLDTSKLY
+492 
-505 RPDLKIFKDRKQPKK
+505 
-520 EISLAL
+520 
-526 SVLIDESGSMS
+526 
-537 GQRCRSARN
+537 
-546 ASIVLAEM
+546 
-554 CEQLNVPYEVFG
+554 
-566 HTALCGRVYLNNYK
+566 
-580 NFDSL
+580 
-585 KKDDKYRLAQ
+585 
-595 VDASFSN
+595 
-602 RDGAAILYVSERLKQ
+602 
-617 REEQNKL
+617 
-624 FIIISDG
+624 
-631 EPADIGYYGDEA
+631 
-643 KSDLKYIHS
+643 
-652 QLISSGVDLIA
+652 
-663 AAIGSDKEVIHQ
+663 
-675 IYGQSFLDVTNLET
+675 
-689 MPEIFA
+689 
-695 RILKKKIVN
+695 

>member
-46 CERSPLVRVLND
+46 CERSPLVRVFND
-58 INDGSVAYTDGNKV
+58 INDDSVAYTDGNKI
-72 TINFGNPFASRLRTN
+72 TINFGNPFGSRLRTN

-93 YVVGLLAHELG
+93 FVVGLLAHELG

-122 KGNIY
+122 RGNIY

-142 LKDENNRRL
+142 LKDENNRKL

-201 KENEN
+201 KENES

-271 LSEMLEKAKNNSDD
+271 LSEMLDQAKNNSDD
-285 NNDNESSDET
+285 NNDNESSDAEIL
-295 DNEDNGE
+295 E
-302 GDSSDNESNS
+302 
-312 SNSSKSVSSKSSDSE
+312 
-327 TLDRLK
+327 RLK
-333 KILKQIEGQTKNT
+333 KILKQIEGQTQDT
-346 ENNNTSKT
+346 ENSNTSKT
-354 AKAFGNE
+354 AKSFGYGG
-361 ESSLNKSNSEDV
+361 SLDTEK
-373 ERMPETEG
+373 MPQTKG

-396 EAIRAIRKIQKDIAS
+396 EAIRAIRKIQKNIAS
-411 ERVEE
+411 DRVEE
-416 KIEKEIYL
+416 KIEREIDE

-433 LPDIHKNVSYYVNRP
+433 LPDIHENVSYYVNRP
-448 AHQPSDKNCYDVIVA
+448 DIQPSDKNCYDVIA

-477 KRIIKAENLTGERRG
+477 KRIIKKKNLTGERRG
-492 RYYGKSLDTSKLY
+492 IYCGKSLDTSNLY

-566 HTALCGRVYLNNYK
+566 HTALSGRVYLNNYK

-617 REEQNKL
+617 RKEQNKL
-624 FIIISDG
+624 FIIFSDG

>member
-7 LKLLESEEIKNMSFE
+7 LKLLESEEIKNISFE

-58 INDGSVAYTDGNKV
+58 INDDSVAYTDGNKI
-72 TINFGNPFASRLRTN
+72 TINFGNPFGSRLRTN

-93 YVVGLLAHELG
+93 FVVGLLAHELG

-113 SIKYMNEIG
+113 SIKYTNEIG

-142 LKDENNRRL
+142 LKDENNRKL

-225 YYGKYESDYRDKV
+225 YYGKYESDYKDKV

-285 NNDNESSDET
+285 NNDNESSDAEIL
-295 DNEDNGE
+295 E
-302 GDSSDNESNS
+302 
-312 SNSSKSVSSKSSDSE
+312 
-327 TLDRLK
+327 RLK
-333 KILKQIEGQTKNT
+333 KILKQIEGQTQDT
-346 ENNNTSKT
+346 ENSNTSKT
-354 AKAFGNE
+354 AKSFGYGG
-361 ESSLNKSNSEDV
+361 SLD
-373 ERMPETEG
+373 TEKMQQTKG

-396 EAIRAIRKIQKDIAS
+396 EAIRAIRKIQKNIAS
-411 ERVEE
+411 DRVEE
-416 KIEKEIYL
+416 KIEREIDE

-433 LPDIHKNVSYYVNRP
+433 LPDIHENVSYYVNRP
-448 AHQPSDKNCYDVIVA
+448 DIQPSDKNCYDVIA

-477 KRIIKAENLTGERRG
+477 KRIIKKKNLTGERRG
-492 RYYGKSLDTSKLY
+492 IYCGKSLDTSNLY

-566 HTALCGRVYLNNYK
+566 HTALSGRVYLNNYK

-602 RDGAAILYVSERLKQ
+602 RDGAAILYVTERLKQ
-617 REEQNKL
+617 RKEQNKL

>member
-58 INDGSVAYTDGNKV
+58 INDDSVAYTDGNKI
-72 TINFGNPFASRLRTN
+72 TINFGNPFGSRLRTN

-93 YVVGLLAHELG
+93 FAVGLLAHELG

-122 KGNIY
+122 RGNIY

-142 LKDENNRRL
+142 LKDENNRKL

-271 LSEMLEKAKNNSDD
+271 LSEMLDQAKNNSDD
-285 NNDNESSDET
+285 NNDNESSDAEIL
-295 DNEDNGE
+295 E
-302 GDSSDNESNS
+302 
-312 SNSSKSVSSKSSDSE
+312 
-327 TLDRLK
+327 RLK
-333 KILKQIEGQTKNT
+333 KILKQIEGQTQDT
-346 ENNNTSKT
+346 ENSNTSKT
-354 AKAFGNE
+354 AKSFGYGG
-361 ESSLNKSNSEDV
+361 SLDTEK
-373 ERMPETEG
+373 MPQTKG

-396 EAIRAIRKIQKDIAS
+396 EAIRAIRKIQKNIAS
-411 ERVEE
+411 DRVEE
-416 KIEKEIYL
+416 KIEREIDE

-433 LPDIHKNVSYYVNRP
+433 LPDIHENVSYYVNRP
-448 AHQPSDKNCYDVIVA
+448 DIQPSDKNCYDVIA

-477 KRIIKAENLTGERRG
+477 KRIIKKKNLTGERRG
-492 RYYGKSLDTSKLY
+492 IYCGKSLDTSNLY

-566 HTALCGRVYLNNYK
+566 HTALSGRVYLNNYK

-602 RDGAAILYVSERLKQ
+602 RDGAAILYVTERLKQ

>member
-58 INDGSVAYTDGNKV
+58 INDDSVAYTDGNKV

-113 SIKYMNEIG
+113 SIKYTNEIG
-122 KGNIY
+122 RGNIY

-142 LKDENNRRL
+142 LKDENNRKL

-271 LSEMLEKAKNNSDD
+271 LSKMLEKAKNNSDN

-312 SNSSKSVSSKSSDSE
+312 SNSSKSVSSKCSDSE

-333 KILKQIEGQTKNT
+333 KILKQIEGQTQDT

-361 ESSLNKSNSEDV
+361 ESSLNKSNS
-373 ERMPETEG
+373 
-381 EAVSVNGGEFSDEEL
+381 
-396 EAIRAIRKIQKDIAS
+396 
-411 ERVEE
+411 
-416 KIEKEIYL
+416 
-424 ELNEIVPKN
+424 
-433 LPDIHKNVSYYVNRP
+433 
-448 AHQPSDKNCYDVIVA
+448 
-463 TRYKDVVQSLVKVV
+463 
-477 KRIIKAENLTGERRG
+477 
-492 RYYGKSLDTSKLY
+492 
-505 RPDLKIFKDRKQPKK
+505 
-520 EISLAL
+520 
-526 SVLIDESGSMS
+526 
-537 GQRCRSARN
+537 
-546 ASIVLAEM
+546 
-554 CEQLNVPYEVFG
+554 
-566 HTALCGRVYLNNYK
+566 
-580 NFDSL
+580 
-585 KKDDKYRLAQ
+585 
-595 VDASFSN
+595 
-602 RDGAAILYVSERLKQ
+602 
-617 REEQNKL
+617 
-624 FIIISDG
+624 
-631 EPADIGYYGDEA
+631 
-643 KSDLKYIHS
+643 
-652 QLISSGVDLIA
+652 
-663 AAIGSDKEVIHQ
+663 
-675 IYGQSFLDVTNLET
+675 
-689 MPEIFA
+689 
-695 RILKKKIVN
+695 

>member
-58 INDGSVAYTDGNKV
+58 INDDSVAYTDGNKI
-72 TINFGNPFASRLRTN
+72 TINFGNPFGSRLRTN

-93 YVVGLLAHELG
+93 FVVGLLAHELG

-122 KGNIY
+122 RGNIY

-142 LKDENNRRL
+142 LKDENNRKL

-201 KENEN
+201 KENES

-271 LSEMLEKAKNNSDD
+271 LSEMLDQAKNNSDD
-285 NNDNESSDET
+285 NNDNESSDAEIL
-295 DNEDNGE
+295 E
-302 GDSSDNESNS
+302 
-312 SNSSKSVSSKSSDSE
+312 
-327 TLDRLK
+327 RLK
-333 KILKQIEGQTKNT
+333 KILKQIEGQTQDT
-346 ENNNTSKT
+346 ENSNTSKT
-354 AKAFGNE
+354 AKSFGYGG
-361 ESSLNKSNSEDV
+361 SLDTEK
-373 ERMPETEG
+373 MPQTKG

-396 EAIRAIRKIQKDIAS
+396 EAIRAIRKIQKNIAS
-411 ERVEE
+411 DRVEE
-416 KIEKEIYL
+416 KIEREIDE

-433 LPDIHKNVSYYVNRP
+433 LPDIHENVSYYVNRP
-448 AHQPSDKNCYDVIVA
+448 DIQPSDKNCYDVIA

-477 KRIIKAENLTGERRG
+477 KRIIKKKNLTGERRG
-492 RYYGKSLDTSKLY
+492 IYCGKSLDTSNLY

-566 HTALCGRVYLNNYK
+566 HTALSGRVYLNNYK

-617 REEQNKL
+617 RKEQNKL
-624 FIIISDG
+624 FIIFSDG

-643 KSDLKYIHS
+643 KSHLKYIHS